1 MTHVTK
7 AVDLFFN
14 TWQCFLILPVFGN
27 TYYVLDIGLLMLCTT
42 IVNIFSFTFVVFLGL
57 MAKAEHP
64 EKYNWRLNEL
74 DSLGISTLQKN
85 GLNNQK
91 EASDLTE
98 AVKQT
103 LYEEY
108 LQAYS
113 ESNR

>member
-1 MTHVTK
+1 
-7 AVDLFFN
+7 
-14 TWQCFLILPVFGN
+14 
-27 TYYVLDIGLLMLCTT
+27 
-42 IVNIFSFTFVVFLGL
+42 

-64 EKYNWRLNEL
+64 EKYNWWLNEI
-74 DSLGISTLQKN
+74 DSLGINTLQKN

-98 AVKQT
+98 AAKRT

-108 LQAYS
+108 LHAYS

>member
-1 MTHVTK
+1 
-7 AVDLFFN
+7 
-14 TWQCFLILPVFGN
+14 
-27 TYYVLDIGLLMLCTT
+27 
-42 IVNIFSFTFVVFLGL
+42 

-64 EKYNWRLNEL
+64 EKYDWWLNEL
-74 DSLGISTLQKN
+74 NSLGINTLEKN

-113 ESNR
+113 EA

>member
-1 MTHVTK
+1 
-7 AVDLFFN
+7 
-14 TWQCFLILPVFGN
+14 
-27 TYYVLDIGLLMLCTT
+27 
-42 IVNIFSFTFVVFLGL
+42 

-64 EKYNWRLNEL
+64 EKYNCWLNEL
-74 DSLGISTLQKN
+74 DSLGINTLQKN

-91 EASDLTE
+91 EASNSQKE

-103 LYEEY
+103 LYEDY

>member
-1 MTHVTK
+1 MGITEDRHPFPEKCPHCNSKLEEYRHV
-7 AVDLFFN
+7 AE
-14 TWQCFLILPVFGN
+14 
-27 TYYVLDIGLLMLCTT
+27 IGLD
-42 IVNIFSFTFVVFLGL
+42 N
-57 MAKAEHP
+57 H
-64 EKYNWRLNEL
+64 
-74 DSLGISTLQKN
+74 
-85 GLNNQK
+85 K

>member
-1 MTHVTK
+1 MWNGNRRWKTEVERTQK
-7 AVDLFFN
+7 EIALLLIFCCKYCELDLL
-14 TWQCFLILPVFGN
+14 Q
-27 TYYVLDIGLLMLCTT
+27 DIQASV
-42 IVNIFSFTFVVFLGL
+42 IHSRS
-57 MAKAEHP
+57 EHL
-64 EKYNWRLNEL
+64 EKYSWWLNEL
-74 DSLGISTLQKN
+74 DSLGIRTFQKN
-85 GLNNQK
+85 GLGNHK